1 MGLKMF
7 KNKVTP
13 SLGDLVRPRM
23 ITDITGIVVDIKD
36 NEEDAESEYY
46 KDSPRKIFVIQWIG
60 KPVWAS
66 EVVKREYQAH
76 QLEVLSKASHGKTK
90 V

>member
-46 KDSPRKIFVIQWIG
+46 KDSPRKIFVIQWMHG
-60 KPVWAS
+60 AAWAKQS
-66 EVVKREYQAH
+66 IRTEYQAH
-76 QLEVLSKASHGKTK
+76 QLEVLSKAKK
-90 V
+90 K